1 MILGFGLAGLGHT
14 YPLILVFWV
23 TVLRNEYLLNEL
35 IITAEIL
42 GGKVEIEICEEKA
55 WFLLLFV

>member
-1 MILGFGLAGLGHT
+1 
-14 YPLILVFWV
+14 V

-35 IITAEIL
+35 IITAKVL
-42 GGKVEIEICEEKA
+42 GKKGEIEICQEKA